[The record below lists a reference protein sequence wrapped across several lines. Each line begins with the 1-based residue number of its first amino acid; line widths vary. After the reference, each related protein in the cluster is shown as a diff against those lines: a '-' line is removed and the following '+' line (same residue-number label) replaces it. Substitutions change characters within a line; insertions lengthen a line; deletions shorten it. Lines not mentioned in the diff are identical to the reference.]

1 MGGCAGHERQL
12 VDRSQ
17 STEASIVGTASAH
30 MRVSDSSYWLCVGH
44 GDNMGEWG
52 RIRAAQVR
60 TMARKF
66 DAAASVWRPKLHTT
80 PSDSAT
86 TTGVGDGGLGERGIM
101 AAARRPHGQQRVK
114 SQRRGTAA
122 AGTVVAG
129 KGGTVALT
137 HHNQNRN
144 HAQRQHRIKSRSP
157 RRFSAEV
164 GPRRRWRSGNTH
176 STCTCLAVRRR

>member
-1 MGGCAGHERQL
+1 
-12 VDRSQ
+12 
-17 STEASIVGTASAH
+17 
-30 MRVSDSSYWLCVGH
+30 
-44 GDNMGEWG
+44 
-52 RIRAAQVR
+52 
-60 TMARKF
+60 MARKF
-66 DAAASVWRPKLHTT
+66 DAVASVWRPKLHTT

-122 AGTVVAG
+122 ATAGTVVAG

-144 HAQRQHRIKSRSP
+144 HAQRQQL
-157 RRFSAEV
+157 SAAYTESKA
-164 GPRRRWRSGNTH
+164 GHHKGSWRRWDLGGGGRWEYAQHMHMLG
-176 STCTCLAVRRR
+176 STTAVVAVAAVETV